1 MNNSRTFAVILVI
14 LAVIGLAVFAAY
26 RNNDRGGVS
35 GTSYG
40 SEIRNDAKDFGN
52 DVEDK
57 AKDARDQV
65 DGKDAGDHLKDW
77 GRNTQDAARDAGDKI
92 EDKLDSKN

>member
-14 LAVIGLAVFAAY
+14 VALVGLAVFAAY
-26 RNNDRGGVS
+26 RNNDRGAIS
-35 GTSYG
+35 GTSFG
-40 SEIRNDAKDFGN
+40 SEVRDDAHDFGN

-57 AKDARDQV
+57 AKDVRDSV

-77 GRNTQDAARDAGDKI
+77 GRNTQDAGRDAADKI
-92 EDKLDSKN
+92 EDKVDNAN